1 MIDKAAIDAKAKAL
15 GLTPSQVTPTIRM
28 AIANMMVQERWI
40 DFYQKYDAIAPK

>member
-1 MIDKAAIDAKAKAL
+1 MINKATIDERAKAL
-15 GLTPSQVTPTIRM
+15 GLTPSQVTPTIRI